1 MLPPNALDTMFKVY
15 LQLGFEHI
23 ADLNG
28 YDHILFI
35 IALCAVFS
43 ISDWKKILILV
54 TAFTIG
60 HSVTLALSALR
71 IIDVSAYLVE
81 LLIPIT
87 ILLTALQNFWYKP
100 SGTKKWHLNYFL
112 ALFFGLI
119 HGMGFSNYFRSLL
132 GKEADIVLP
141 LFSFNLGVEI
151 GQLCIV
157 ACIMVLNFLVV
168 KLGKVKQQYW
178 NLAVSSIAVI
188 LSIKMILER
197 I

>member
-1 MLPPNALDTMFKVY
+1 MFPVY

-23 ADLNG
+23 ADLNA

-43 ISDWKKILILV
+43 VSDWKKILILV

-60 HSVTLALSALR
+60 HSVTLALSALD
-71 IIDVSAYLVE
+71 IINVSPYLIE
-81 LLIPIT
+81 LLIPVT
-87 ILLTALQNFWYKP
+87 ILLTAIQNFWFDP
-100 SGTKKWHLNYFL
+100 ETHTRWNLNYFL
-112 ALFFGLI
+112 ALFFGFI

-132 GKEADIVLP
+132 GQEADIVLP
-141 LFSFNLGVEI
+141 LFAFNVGVEV

-157 ACIMVLNFLVV
+157 ASIMLLNFLFIKVM
-168 KLGKVKQQYW
+168 KVKQQFW
-178 NLAVSSIAVI
+178 NYTWSSVAI
-188 LSIKMILER
+188 LLSVYMIFER

>member
-1 MLPPNALDTMFKVY
+1 MFKVY
-15 LQLGFEHI
+15 LELGFDHI

-60 HSVTLALSALR
+60 HSITLALSALH
-71 IIDVSAYLVE
+71 IINVSSYLIE
-81 LLIPIT
+81 LLIPVT

-100 SGTKKWHLNYFL
+100 SATRKWNINYFL
-112 ALFFGLI
+112 ALFFGFI

-132 GKEADIVLP
+132 GKEADILLP

-157 ACIMVLNFLVV
+157 ACILLINFVIV

-178 NLAVSSIAVI
+178 NYTVSLVGVVLA
-188 LSIKMILER
+188 LKMILER

>member
-1 MLPPNALDTMFKVY
+1 MFKTY
-15 LQLGFEHI
+15 LELGFDHI
-23 ADLNG
+23 SDLNG

-43 ISDWKKILILV
+43 IADWKKILILI

-60 HSVTLALSALR
+60 HSITLALASLH
-71 IIDVSAYLVE
+71 IINVSAPLIE

-100 SGTKKWHLNYFL
+100 NPERKWNLNYFL
-112 ALFFGLI
+112 ALFFGFI
-119 HGMGFSNYFRSLL
+119 HGMGFSSFFSSLL

-141 LFSFNLGVEI
+141 LFAFNVGVEL

-157 ACIMVLNFLVV
+157 ACIILANLLIV
-168 KLGKVKQQYW
+168 KFGKLKQQYW
-178 NLAVSSIAVI
+178 NYGVSAVAVV
-188 LSIKMILER
+188 LSVVMIVER

>member
-1 MLPPNALDTMFKVY
+1 MFKVY
-15 LQLGFEHI
+15 LELGFDHI
-23 ADLNG
+23 ADIHA

-43 ISDWKKILILV
+43 VSDWKKILILV

-60 HSVTLALSALR
+60 HSITLALSALH
-71 IIDVSAYLVE
+71 ILNVSPYLIE
-81 LLIPIT
+81 LLIPVT

-100 SGTKKWHLNYFL
+100 SATRKWNVNYFL
-112 ALFFGLI
+112 ALFFGFI

-132 GKEADIVLP
+132 GKEADILLP

-157 ACIMVLNFLVV
+157 ACILSINLSLV

-178 NLAVSSIAVI
+178 NYAVSLVAVI
-188 LSIKMILER
+188 LAAKMILER